1 MTRDP
6 ARMRAEFQ
14 DAFAGDHGLI
24 EAYRFDRAYH
34 PVHPFY
40 AWYWTA
46 RALRHVGG
54 VVIAGC
60 DDPAVVE
67 RLGFRPAAGVEE
79 GVALARSV
87 LGADARVVVQLMP
100 PVFSVDVE

>member
-1 MTRDP
+1 
-6 ARMRAEFQ
+6 MRAEFQ

-24 EAYRFDRAYH
+24 EAYRHDRAYH

-46 RALRHVGG
+46 RALRHAGG

-67 RLGFRPAAGVEE
+67 RLGFQPVTGVKE
-79 GVALARSV
+79 GVALARSA
-87 LGADARVVVQLMP
+87 LGGDARVVVQLMP
-100 PVFSVDVE
+100 PVFSVDVG